1 MSDRVWE
8 LVAIVSVLLACAVGM
23 VMILVWFKI

>member
-8 LVAIVSVLLACAVGM
+8 LVAIVSVILACVVGG
-23 VMILVWFKI
+23 VMLLVWFRI